1 VARTPLWISRRI
13 SMARLLVC
21 AVLVMSGL
29 AISTSPAQA
38 ASNRLPNGNKLIA
51 GSCITDSGSNG
62 SAKFCVGKNYN
73 LNLYH
78 NGNICWSWQ
87 ANTHLSG
94 PDAFVKVAPN
104 GDVKFWQYAG
114 GPMLWDSGTTMFSGA
129 DLVVGAASYGKAIL
143 AVDTGT
149 AFFIFKLCS

>member
-1 VARTPLWISRRI
+1 MARTPLWISRRI

-62 SAKFCVGKNYN
+62 STKFCVGKNYN

-94 PDAFVKVAPN
+94 PDAFVKKHRCDAIGHDDVRVKPHTPRQRYRIPPCSLAP
-104 GDVKFWQYAG
+104 
-114 GPMLWDSGTTMFSGA
+114 T
-129 DLVVGAASYGKAIL
+129 
-143 AVDTGT
+143 
-149 AFFIFKLCS
+149 